1 MSYLGKISAIVSA
14 NTSDFQ
20 SKLSASAK
28 EVRSFASSMQRSLNT
43 ASTQASSSLRGIY
56 TEAQKLERAL
66 KAVQSGKL
74 SFKGFDAKNLQ
85 AAANQMRA
93 VYSAAAEV
101 NKPLSQA
108 ARTLEKL
115 PADVQGGFVE
125 AMKRAQAQTER
136 LASEIDKIGAGT
148 LLSNDALEKKFE
160 AIRGRVQATSAA
172 VARLKEATAAV
183 SGLAT
188 GNELGFRR
196 PEFAS
201 EIARARRLQGEAAG
215 GDFSSI
221 IERQRASAE
230 AAAAALSRLEE
241 AQLSIGGDVRGAT
254 AEYEKQLAALQGIGT
269 ELEQAVAATRAA
281 TEAELERTAAIKR
294 STEAASRFLQVNQ
307 RESTLL
313 SNEGLSTDVRARLR
327 AIEELRR
334 AEEAAEARR
343 ADAARRA
350 MAASEL
356 LVVNQRESTLQSN
369 EGAATDVR
377 NRLQAMQAVER
388 AAQEEAAYRGKAADQ
403 AEREA
408 KATEVL
414 VERLNRA
421 ANVERDRRNGSLARR
436 NSAAFDSATAGLLST
451 APQPRSAV
459 FGQES
464 RTIQTELQRTA
475 QLYREF
481 VALSP
486 NVQAALEGDRRAL
499 DNVATGARDGAASLG
514 VLVSAN
520 DRMADAI
527 RRANDESA
535 RQAAATAASESAARR
550 WIATNDRLIAQE
562 RQLAEERQR
571 TAAATQRSQASQLRS
586 ASAAI
591 LGPRRSS
598 EPEIAQVYSGLTQQ
612 AVQFRAA
619 VESAFGLP
627 QYDELRQQLV
637 RAGSEIQSIEQ
648 EIARLNS
655 LDPQRDII
663 EYADAWSRVESR
675 VRQVND
681 MMQGGSRL
689 ANQAIAA
696 ARQRAD
702 EEQRAANAMRGN
714 AAGAF
719 GPTPPPGS
727 RSANGI
733 TRVPPA
739 VGPSSP
745 FFPGNRGGNPSGEFG
760 PAIPPGFDP
769 RRAALLSANIGA
781 STNIAEARR
790 QQAVAQRQ
798 RLANEFAG
806 GLTGRGAGGI
816 NFDIERRSLQ
826 GYTEQ
831 LRILETTLAR
841 ASAEARGPAVAAFAR
856 LRDYIATAFDEGR
869 IDAAATRAE
878 IQRLTQEAVR
888 ATSAA
893 TGMRAGALG
902 RRVSR
907 AGDVGRMGL
916 GNASLALN
924 QAAFAIDDFMSSTGG
939 IEFKIRAIS
948 NNITQLGF
956 VLGGTF
962 GLFASLGVIVAT
974 NVGLFIAK
982 TTGLLEDT
990 KRQEELAKAATDA
1003 LTDSFENQ
1011 KKTVE
1016 GLAEAYREFS
1026 KEVRNSVLS
1035 SGDKERASREDT
1047 VAGLREQQA
1056 ARRREEMAI
1065 RLPRIMALRAR
1076 RSDLESQAAKEEN
1089 QGRQFQL
1096 RRQIGQTVRQ
1106 EDEIVRRTEAAAADR
1121 VRANDVRVTPAGAFI
1136 RDQTDQRLADLLA
1149 NPAGN
1154 QRAIEIMSREAAE
1167 ITVGARQIQD
1177 AARVAAVDLA
1187 LQLRETFEQLQERAS
1202 GVADFLPKSTNEAIT
1217 AASREIADFARG
1229 RAVTEDAARAR
1240 FGEISNQMQA
1250 IGPQI
1255 AGAEAL
1261 KRQQEFIAKTQ
1272 PDVLREAEAAMAR
1285 GRELSM
1291 TPGQRAAEEAAKG
1304 LEDIRRNF
1312 GNLAADGNGLIDR
1325 GGMGEAMSRFATEQA
1340 RSAAPAIFSMADE
1353 VANAVLQGPSRQ
1365 ALQVSDISTTQ
1376 GRQELDRLLRGDDS
1390 AKNANV
1396 VELEKQNQKLT
1407 ELVTTMKDVAA
1418 KMGVVLDL

>member
-20 SKLSASAK
+20 SKLSGAAK
-28 EVRSFASSMQRSLNT
+28 DVQRFASSMQSSL
-43 ASTQASSSLRGIY
+43 ASAQTKATTSLRGIY

-66 KAVQSGKL
+66 QAASSRKL
-74 SFKGFDAKNLQ
+74 SFSGFSAENLQ
-85 AAANQMRA
+85 QAADRMRA
-93 VYSAAAEV
+93 LYSATKEV
-101 NKPLSQA
+101 NQPLA
-108 ARTLEKL
+108 EARGSLEKL
-115 PADVQGGFVE
+115 SAEVQAGFLPA
-125 AMKRAQAQTER
+125 MISAQSAAER
-136 LASEIDKIGAGT
+136 LADTINQTGT
-148 LLSNDALEKKFE
+148 ASQAEFDGMAKKVGLVTAAVRRLQEASQMVSSLGRGDTLRFTSPRTFDAFSAARRSQQATDALPASVLASFGVGE
-160 AIRGRVQATSAA
+160 QQAA
-172 VARLKEATAAV
+172 VARQADRVQRLEAV
-183 SGLAT
+183 RERKLA
-188 GNELGFRR
+188 LGTSTSKVDAMI
-196 PEFAS
+196 AS
-201 EIARARRLQGEAAG
+201 ET
-215 GDFSSI
+215 D
-221 IERQRASAE
+221 
-230 AAAAALSRLEE
+230 RLE
-241 AQLSIGGDVRGAT
+241 AQVR
-254 AEYEKQLAALQGIGT
+254 
-269 ELEQAVAATRAA
+269 
-281 TEAELERTAAIKR
+281 
-294 STEAASRFLQVNQ
+294 
-307 RESTLL
+307 
-313 SNEGLSTDVRARLR
+313 
-327 AIEELRR
+327 
-334 AEEAAEARR
+334 
-343 ADAARRA
+343 
-350 MAASEL
+350 
-356 LVVNQRESTLQSN
+356 
-369 EGAATDVR
+369 
-377 NRLQAMQAVER
+377 
-388 AAQEEAAYRGKAADQ
+388 
-403 AEREA
+403 
-408 KATEVL
+408 VL
-414 VERLNRA
+414 
-421 ANVERDRRNGSLARR
+421 DRRNEAAQKFALIVKGGFVSSDDLAR
-436 NSAAFDSATAGLLST
+436 
-451 APQPRSAV
+451 
-459 FGQES
+459 
-464 RTIQTELQRTA
+464 
-475 QLYREF
+475 
-481 VALSP
+481 
-486 NVQAALEGDRRAL
+486 
-499 DNVATGARDGAASLG
+499 TGTK
-514 VLVSAN
+514 AN
-520 DRMADAI
+520 
-527 RRANDESA
+527 
-535 RQAAATAASESAARR
+535 T
-550 WIATNDRLIAQE
+550 T
-562 RQLAEERQR
+562 
-571 TAAATQRSQASQLRS
+571 
-586 ASAAI
+586 
-591 LGPRRSS
+591 P
-598 EPEIAQVYSGLTQQ
+598 
-612 AVQFRAA
+612 
-619 VESAFGLP
+619 
-627 QYDELRQQLV
+627 
-637 RAGSEIQSIEQ
+637 
-648 EIARLNS
+648 
-655 LDPQRDII
+655 
-663 EYADAWSRVESR
+663 
-675 VRQVND
+675 
-681 MMQGGSRL
+681 
-689 ANQAIAA
+689 
-696 ARQRAD
+696 
-702 EEQRAANAMRGN
+702 
-714 AAGAF
+714 F
-719 GPTPPPGS
+719 GPP
-727 RSANGI
+727 
-733 TRVPPA
+733 V
-739 VGPSSP
+739 
-745 FFPGNRGGNPSGEFG
+745 
-760 PAIPPGFDP
+760 PPGFDP

-790 QQAVAQRQ
+790 QQAVAQRQKLANEFAGGLTGRGAGGINFDIERRSLQGYTEQLRILETTLARASAEARGPAVAAFARLRDYIATAFDEGRIDAAATRAEIQRLTQEAVRATSAATGMRAGALGRRVSRAGDVGRMGLGNARTKANTTPFGPPVPPGFDPRRAALLSANIGASTNIAEARRQQAMAQRQ

-869 IDAAATRAE
+869 IDAAATRTE

-1026 KEVRNSVLS
+1026 EEVRNSVLS

-1056 ARRREEMAI
+1056 ARRREDAAI
-1065 RLPRIMALRAR
+1065 RLPQIMALRAR

-1106 EDEIVRRTEAAAADR
+1106 EDEIVRRTEAAAAGR

-1261 KRQQEFIAKTQ
+1261 KKQQEFIARTQ

-1291 TPGQRAAEEAAKG
+1291 TPGQRAAEEAARG

-1365 ALQVSDISTTQ
+1365 ALQVSDVSTTQ
-1376 GRQELDRLLRGDDS
+1376 GSVELMRLLRGDDA
-1390 AKNANV
+1390 AKNANI
-1396 VELEKQNQKLT
+1396 VELEKQNQKLS

-1418 KMGVVLDL
+1418 KMGIVLDL